1 MWRNQTML
9 TAGAVNALLLSL
21 LRVGGTPCPRPE
33 HESRDARRT
42 VFLIAGAALM

>member
-21 LRVGGTPCPRPE
+21 LRVGGTAMP
-33 HESRDARRT
+33 T
-42 VFLIAGAALM
+42 AGA